1 MAGLECV
8 SDPRSVTHEREQ
20 RRCGGVFEGDVL
32 RCGRRELELERAAT
46 AELRAL
52 LAAARRRQR
61 LQEQWVAAL
70 VAVAVV
76 VLGAAALR
84 LSAPLV
90 CVV

>member
-1 MAGLECV
+1 MRATFGAAG
-8 SDPRSVTHEREQ
+8 
-20 RRCGGVFEGDVL
+20 
-32 RCGRRELELERAAT
+32 GRRELELERAAT

-61 LQEQWVAAL
+61 LQEQWVAAM
-70 VAVAVV
+70 VAAAIV
-76 VLGAAALR
+76 VLGAAGLR